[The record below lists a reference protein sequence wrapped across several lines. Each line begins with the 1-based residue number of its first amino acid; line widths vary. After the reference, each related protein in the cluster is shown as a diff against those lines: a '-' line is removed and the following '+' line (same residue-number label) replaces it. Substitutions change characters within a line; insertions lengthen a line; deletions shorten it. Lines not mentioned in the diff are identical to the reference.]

1 MPAVTVYGP
10 GNAKIESARPA
21 VAVIDSRRRMPPA
34 EFFALPNPV
43 VAARRSTRAFR
54 APPGAKR
61 RGAGASP
68 HRSVIRRSNDAVLDD
83 FDEVFDSYFNK
94 LTKAFAFV
102 TPLGRRVKFTGRA
115 ELTAPAV
122 GSGCWSK

>member
-1 MPAVTVYGP
+1 M
-10 GNAKIESARPA
+10 NAKIESARPA
-21 VAVIDSRRRMPPA
+21 VAVIDSLAA
-34 EFFALPNPV
+34 ECRQQIFSSSRTPSSLPG
-43 VAARRSTRAFR
+43 AARALFVHHL
-54 APPGAKR
+54 AQNGAVP
-61 RGAGASP
+61 AHHIIAAL
-68 HRSVIRRSNDAVLDD
+68 SVGRNDAVLDD
-83 FDEVFDSYFNK
+83 FDEVFDYYFNQ

>member
-1 MPAVTVYGP
+1 MDP
-10 GNAKIESARPA
+10 GMQKIESARPA
-21 VAVIDSRRRMPPA
+21 VAVIDCRRRLPPA

-83 FDEVFDSYFNK
+83 FDEVFDYYFNK
-94 LTKAFAFV
+94 LTQTRLLV
-102 TPLGRRVKFTGRA
+102 TRLGRRVKFTGRA